1 MLADV
6 AEMPRSALLA
16 INWEAEEVSLP
27 SVFLSKGTFVCEG
40 LVEPVKVSLILA
52 LTNLSVTSR
61 AASPIEEFLT
71 AAAHEDSWLEPSL
84 VPLLIYRLLCR
95 MSLTPL
101 SSCRCLHDRSTLIMM
116 NREAY
121 MMVPSSS

>member
-16 INWEAEEVSLP
+16 INWEASEVSLP

-52 LTNLSVTSR
+52 FTALSMTSR
-61 AASPIEEFLT
+61 AASPIEEFLA
-71 AAAHEDSWLEPSL
+71 AAAHEDSWLEPRL
-84 VPLLIYRLLCR
+84 VPLLINRLLCR
-95 MSLTPL
+95 MSLPPL
-101 SSCRCLHDRSTLIMM
+101 SS
-116 NREAY
+116 
-121 MMVPSSS
+121 